1 MRRRGLTV
9 SEVLIALALAAIAVL
24 GLASLT
30 AAVWRAAKFSK
41 YTAYASNL
49 ARQPLEQM
57 KGDAAYFRTTMD
69 GPAEGR
75 QFSKDF
81 EVDEGQAVRFDVE
94 LTFTRLPAPQDRYV
108 QVESKVKWVQQKTP
122 RQVFLETI
130 LPVPR

>member
-1 MRRRGLTV
+1 MRKRGLTV
-9 SEVLIALALAAIAVL
+9 AEVLIALALAAVAIL

-49 ARQPLEQM
+49 ARQPIEQM

-69 GPAEGR
+69 GTAADR

-81 EVDEGQAVRFDVE
+81 VVDEGQSVRFEGE

-108 QVESKVKWVQQKTP
+108 RVESKVTWVQQKTP

-130 LPVPR
+130 LPAPR